1 MTTTLGWAESPSTF
15 ELSAFDRQEQPPL
28 PLPDHDSI
36 SFATVYFLTTSGF
49 IYPISISPQASPILP
64 SQASITHSS
73 HDTASQ
79 LYPF

>member
-36 SFATVYFLTTSGF
+36 SFATVYFRTTSGF
-49 IYPISISPQASPILP
+49 IHHIFISTESF
-64 SQASITHSS
+64 THSS
-73 HDTASQ
+73 IASILFQ
-79 LYPF
+79 FFP